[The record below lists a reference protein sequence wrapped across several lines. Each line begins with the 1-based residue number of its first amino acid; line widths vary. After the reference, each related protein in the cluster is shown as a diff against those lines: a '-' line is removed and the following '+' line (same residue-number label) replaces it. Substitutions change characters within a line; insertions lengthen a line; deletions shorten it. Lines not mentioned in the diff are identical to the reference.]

1 MKKKQYRHWCVCGW
15 HVYVSRRQMRMM
27 APAELRWRS
36 RCKWRKRARAALWSK
51 QLGRCARCGGSL
63 VRGEAEL
70 HHLVP
75 KGLDEEKTLDL
86 DNVVL
91 LCGKCHREI
100 HGHAR
105 EGEA

>member
-1 MKKKQYRHWCVCGW
+1 MIVRVCRFLPIYYRQQF
-15 HVYVSRRQMRMM
+15 YVIS
-27 APAELRWRS
+27 
-36 RCKWRKRARAALWSK
+36 
-51 QLGRCARCGGSL
+51 
-63 VRGEAEL
+63 VFVGEAEL

-91 LCGKCHREI
+91 VCGKCHQQI

>member
-1 MKKKQYRHWCVCGW
+1 
-15 HVYVSRRQMRMM
+15 MRPLSPSG
-27 APAELRWRS
+27 ARWRRNQS
-36 RCKWRKRARAALWSK
+36 WRKRARAALWSK
-51 QLGRCARCGGSL
+51 QLGKCARCGGSL

-91 LCGKCHREI
+91 VCGKCHREI
-100 HGHAR
+100 HGHER
-105 EGEA
+105 